1 MCTATWLADG
11 GGYSLL
17 FNRDEKPTRVVA
29 EPPRIHTRDG
39 VRFGATIDA
48 DGGGTW
54 IATNEYGLSV
64 CLLNAYPKAGLRSG
78 TAIESR
84 GRIPIDV
91 ASSRSLEEVG
101 ERMNRMDL
109 GYFAPFHLLALEPYR
124 AAWLFEWSGS
134 RLTLDDDADQRMP
147 LTSSSFESTAVAASR
162 RAAFQ
167 DRIAKRTGITRTSLE
182 RFHSG
187 HEPAPGA
194 YSVCM
199 HRPDAQTVSFS
210 RVRVSARRVRF
221 DYSSDSPCRAKPP
234 TTVRL
239 RRSPSPTEPAVPLS

>member
-1 MCTATWLADG
+1 MCTVTWLADD

-17 FNRDEKPTRVVA
+17 FNRDEKLTRVVA
-29 EPPRIHTRDG
+29 EPPRIQTREG
-39 VRFGATIDA
+39 VRFGAPIDA

-84 GRIPIDV
+84 GKIPIDL

-124 AAWLFEWSGS
+124 WSGP
-134 RLTLDDDADQRMP
+134 Q
-147 LTSSSFESTAVAASR
+147 
-162 RAAFQ
+162 
-167 DRIAKRTGITRTSLE
+167 K
-182 RFHSG
+182 
-187 HEPAPGA
+187 
-194 YSVCM
+194 
-199 HRPDAQTVSFS
+199 
-210 RVRVSARRVRF
+210 
-221 DYSSDSPCRAKPP
+221 
-234 TTVRL
+234 
-239 RRSPSPTEPAVPLS
+239 